1 MRKSQVRHT
10 SELMCRL
17 FVISK
22 LYYSK
27 DYKICLDLG
36 SEFKYTDYKKNHI
49 VNENLREEAA
59 PGCEQKLVKGL
70 CVCGEWLAVRNP
82 VLWRDRNVAS
92 PEANYLT
99 LC

>member
-49 VNENLREEAA
+49 VNENL
-59 PGCEQKLVKGL
+59 
-70 CVCGEWLAVRNP
+70 
-82 VLWRDRNVAS
+82 
-92 PEANYLT
+92 
-99 LC
+99 